1 MADRAR
7 AAENAGMP
15 VWSGVAGA
23 AVMLALLAVALR
35 ATFGTSRDLHVPDP
49 TDPTVHGLL
58 VEVGRART
66 EVAATALRD
75 RLADVGIRA
84 TVAPHPDGN
93 YHLLVFPQ
101 DEVAARALLS

>member
-1 MADRAR
+1 
-7 AAENAGMP
+7 MP
-15 VWSGVAGA
+15 VWSGVVGA

-58 VEVGRART
+58 VEVGRAPT

-75 RLADVGIRA
+75 RLAAVGIRA
-84 TVAPHPDGN
+84 TVAPHPDGR
-93 YHLLVFPQ
+93 YDLLVFPQ
-101 DEVAARALLS
+101 DEVPARMLLS